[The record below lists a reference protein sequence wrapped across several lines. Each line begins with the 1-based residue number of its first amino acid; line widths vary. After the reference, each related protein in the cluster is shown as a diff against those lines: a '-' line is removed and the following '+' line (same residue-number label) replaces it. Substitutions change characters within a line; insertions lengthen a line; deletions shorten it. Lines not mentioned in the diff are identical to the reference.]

1 MVGHRLAVII
11 FKIFKCGN
19 IVTVIDTIAILV
31 RSDYIVF
38 RFRKIMLITAV
49 QAQTHIFLG
58 PVLKSVIMPALL
70 PLVIKHV
77 IIHVERHIITQIK
90 QIA

>member
-11 FKIFKCGN
+11 FKIFKCGS

-58 PVLKSVIMPALL
+58 PVLKSV
-70 PLVIKHV
+70 VNSGEKSSSDNGDSEEV
-77 IIHVERHIITQIK
+77 T
-90 QIA
+90 